1 MKGISS
7 PPSSAGCELRNDTV
21 LDTNL
26 SVANTFL
33 DLDLSAYVGA
43 RSVLCY
49 LEVETQIIA
58 KFAGRTKG
66 VGAYAPATLMAS
78 AHVSCLQLGE
88 LHIGMLIVFTD
99 SDGIIEICS
108 DDGDEVF
115 TVILRAIVR

>member
-1 MKGISS
+1 MGARPI
-7 PPSSAGCELRNDTV
+7 PPPAGCRLRNDTV
-21 LDTNL
+21 FNTNL
-26 SVANTFL
+26 TAANTFQ

-43 RSVLCY
+43 RTRLCY
-49 LEVETQIIA
+49 LEVQASTIA

-66 VGAYAPATLMAS
+66 VGVYAPATLLGS
-78 AHVSCLQLGE
+78 AHVSCLHLGE

-108 DDGDEVF
+108 DNNTTDF